1 MINSLAGCN
10 FFSTFDLKSVYHQVP
25 IKEADQKYTA
35 FEANG
40 RRYHFRRIP
49 FQRAMDKF
57 VDEEG
62 LKVTFPHLDNIT
74 VAGRDQEE
82 HDENVQK
89 FHNAIHRRNVT
100 LNKTKTVEF
109 KSSINSLGYGIGIGV
124 ITPDPERLRPLQD
137 LPPSDNARTLQSV
150 VGMFAY
156 FAKWIPNFSDKIK
169 RLRQA
174 TTIPLDSN
182 ALAAFYTLKKEL
194 ENVALH
200 HIDESLPFVVE
211 CEASEVGLSATLN
224 QAGRP
229 VAFMTRMLHGSELHP
244 AVKQEAIA
252 IVEAVLKW

>member
-62 LKVTFPHLDNIT
+62 LKVTFPHLDKFVDEEGLKVTFPHLDNIT

-100 LNKTKTVEF
+100 LNETKTVEF
-109 KSSINSLGYGIGIGV
+109 KFH
-124 ITPDPERLRPLQD
+124 
-137 LPPSDNARTLQSV
+137 NAIHR
-150 VGMFAY
+150 
-156 FAKWIPNFSDKIK
+156 
-169 RLRQA
+169 R
-174 TTIPLDSN
+174 
-182 ALAAFYTLKKEL
+182 
-194 ENVALH
+194 NV
-200 HIDESLPFVVE
+200 
-211 CEASEVGLSATLN
+211 TLN
-224 QAGRP
+224 
-229 VAFMTRMLHGSELHP
+229 VS
-244 AVKQEAIA
+244 
-252 IVEAVLKW
+252 